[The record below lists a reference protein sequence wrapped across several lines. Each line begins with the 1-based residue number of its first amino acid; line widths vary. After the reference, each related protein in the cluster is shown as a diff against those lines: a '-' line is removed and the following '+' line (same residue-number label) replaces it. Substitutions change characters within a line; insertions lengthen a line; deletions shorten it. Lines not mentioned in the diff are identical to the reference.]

1 MKTKTVKGNWRW
13 NWRMNKLDLP
23 SVFLI
28 CIFFFLAGFSASS
41 LFSPSQEHE
50 YDLRLIPRA
59 RLLEKSTHERTEH
72 HLLKAGDSGD
82 DYITLIPFQVLSWYP
97 RALYFP
103 NFASAEQ
110 CETIIEMARG
120 GLKPSTLVLRK
131 GETEES
137 TKGIRTRFLYIC
149 SSNLDTELYEQDINT
164 SCFDFPNL
172 SIPVCLKIRIYG
184 IFMSASEDET
194 GILDSIEEKIAKATK
209 IPRTHGEAFNI
220 LRYEVGQKYSPHYDA
235 FDEAEFGPLQSQRAA
250 SFLLYLTDVPEGGE
264 TLFPYENGFNRDG
277 SYDFEDCIGLRVR
290 PRKGDGLLFYSLLP
304 NGTIDQLN
312 RSLFGH
318 LSMCTLA
325 DISPWKLPRHKRRE
339 VGGNKVDKGSSAGR
353 LDECY
358 LQLTFKFLHHQ

>member
-59 RLLEKSTHERTEH
+59 RLLEKSTHEKTEH

-103 NFASAEQ
+103 NFVSAEQ

-137 TKGIRTRFLYIC
+137 TKGIRT
-149 SSNLDTELYEQDINT
+149 S
-164 SCFDFPNL
+164 
-172 SIPVCLKIRIYG
+172 YG
-184 IFMSASEDET
+184 VFMSASEDET

-209 IPRTHGEAFNI
+209 IPRTHGE
-220 LRYEVGQKYSPHYDA
+220 
-235 FDEAEFGPLQSQRAA
+235 AA

-304 NGTIDQLN
+304 NGTIDQT
-312 RSLFGH
+312 SVHG
-318 LSMCTLA
+318 SCPV
-325 DISPWKLPRHKRRE
+325 I
-339 VGGNKVDKGSSAGR
+339 KGEKWVATKWIR
-353 LDECY
+353 DQVLDD
-358 LQLTFKFLHHQ
+358 

>member
-59 RLLEKSTHERTEH
+59 RLLEKSTHEKTEH

-137 TKGIRTRFLYIC
+137 TKGIRT
-149 SSNLDTELYEQDINT
+149 S
-164 SCFDFPNL
+164 
-172 SIPVCLKIRIYG
+172 YG
-184 IFMSASEDET
+184 VFMSASEDET

-304 NGTIDQLN
+304 NGTIDQT
-312 RSLFGH
+312 SVHG
-318 LSMCTLA
+318 SCPV
-325 DISPWKLPRHKRRE
+325 I
-339 VGGNKVDKGSSAGR
+339 KGEKWVATKWIR
-353 LDECY
+353 DQVLDD
-358 LQLTFKFLHHQ
+358 